1 MLCCNCGKSFKK
13 IQGDNVSLCSDCLD
27 EQDPFTSDAEE
38 EYEVDILHLRNP
50 SGKTSP
56 VFEKD
61 GYED

>member
-13 IQGDNVSLCSDCLD
+13 VQGDRVSLCNECLD
-27 EQDPFTSDAEE
+27 EADPFTSDTEDDV
-38 EYEVDILHLRNP
+38 EVDILYLRNP

-61 GYED
+61 GYE